1 MRQKITFPNVDLLR
15 GFAAISVLIYHVI
28 EITTWKNFPTT
39 GFLSWFRIGWMGV
52 DMFFI
57 ISGLVIGLSVFRNI
71 GKLSWR
77 KFFLLKRFYRI
88 IPLHYLTMLV
98 WVFFIQPAILF
109 DQPIK
114 NIGSHLLFIHNLSFY
129 YHGSI
134 NAVNWS
140 LATEMQFYILMCI
153 FGRLIFNSRLWTFSL
168 LLIVLSW
175 AWRYLSFIFPYY
187 PHDLP
192 STHTQFIFST
202 QLIGML
208 DEFAFGLILAKL
220 IILGNKSE
228 LFIKNISLKTA
239 VLFASILLTY
249 LSLTIFWHHST
260 FWDNLYMVVFFRT
273 LLCFSFS
280 LIILSACLIQFK
292 GLFLK
297 LLLPFYYLGTISY
310 GIYLWHFPVIESL
323 KKIQWLTPIEF
334 MFTTLTLTL
343 ILSSLSYHY
352 FEKPIMER
360 LKK

>member
-1 MRQKITFPNVDLLR
+1 
-15 GFAAISVLIYHVI
+15 
-28 EITTWKNFPTT
+28 
-39 GFLSWFRIGWMGV
+39 
-52 DMFFI
+52 
-57 ISGLVIGLSVFRNI
+57 
-71 GKLSWR
+71 
-77 KFFLLKRFYRI
+77 
-88 IPLHYLTMLV
+88 
-98 WVFFIQPAILF
+98 
-109 DQPIK
+109 
-114 NIGSHLLFIHNLSFY
+114 
-129 YHGSI
+129 
-134 NAVNWS
+134 
-140 LATEMQFYILMCI
+140 
-153 FGRLIFNSRLWTFSL
+153 
-168 LLIVLSW
+168 
-175 AWRYLSFIFPYY
+175 
-187 PHDLP
+187 
-192 STHTQFIFST
+192 
-202 QLIGML
+202 ML

-228 LFIKNISLKTA
+228 LFIKNISFKTA
-239 VLFASILLTY
+239 VLFASILFTY
-249 LSLTIFWHHST
+249 LSLTIFWHHSA

-310 GIYLWHFPVIESL
+310 GIYLWHLPVIESL